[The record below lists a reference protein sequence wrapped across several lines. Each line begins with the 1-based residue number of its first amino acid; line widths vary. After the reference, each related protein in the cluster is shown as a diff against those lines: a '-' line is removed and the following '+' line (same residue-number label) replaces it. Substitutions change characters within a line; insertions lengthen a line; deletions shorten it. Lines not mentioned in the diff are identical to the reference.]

1 MSGQKESV
9 LSSSDVPAS
18 EFSDRALYFISKQ
31 SKADIVDIVLKLMD
45 DGPTPMK
52 NLRPA
57 KASITYTGHVNFGC
71 AGEQRSTP
79 PSKWLAKKNRTGAD
93 QFYLDHHAE
102 YEARGK
108 VSRDQISRVLAHN
121 SACPKMYDELRKRR
135 STCRPMISH
144 RNLAQANYDPNSRD
158 RENEICFKVMKRGK
172 LDNRRKRTRNRS
184 REYHRYDSSRVT
196 KHKRPDRRRSPIVFK
211 LPIISL
217 NKCCQCT
224 SYYLPAETNS
234 VATFKECV
242 ALQPEKAPH
251 SNVMALQTFDP
262 NRVQSPPP
270 SNVDPGSRHTSAPS
284 VSTYNSFMSMD
295 HEPMVD

>member
-52 NLRPA
+52 NLRP
-57 KASITYTGHVNFGC
+57 
-71 AGEQRSTP
+71 
-79 PSKWLAKKNRTGAD
+79 AKKNRTGAD